1 MIKEVTKTFET
12 AAKTVEKGEKTIGK
26 FSKEARQLK
35 HLQKIGAVPVKE
47 FEALKADVK
56 AQRCGFI
63 AIAAIEG
70 IRMVK
75 GKIDSKKNPAPK
87 PLSEE
92 DVKAIASSMLSEKSL
107 SEDDVKA
114 IASSLLAE
122 MNAIAYSEEE
132 NDEET
137 TDDQE
142 PVAALDDTEEENG

>member
-1 MIKEVTKTFET
+1 MIKEFTKTFET

-47 FEALKADVK
+47 FEVLKADVK

-87 PLSEE
+87 PLSE
-92 DVKAIASSMLSEKSL
+92 
-107 SEDDVKA
+107 DDVKA
-114 IASSLLAE
+114 IASSLLSE

>member
-1 MIKEVTKTFET
+1 MIKEFTKTFET

-75 GKIDSKKNPAPK
+75 GKIDSKKDPVPK
-87 PLSEE
+87 P
-92 DVKAIASSMLSEKSL
+92 L

-114 IASSLLAE
+114 IASSLLSE

-132 NDEET
+132 SDEESAV
-137 TDDQE
+137 DQE
-142 PVAALDDTEEENG
+142 PVVALDDTEEENG

>member
-1 MIKEVTKTFET
+1 MIKEFTKTFET
-12 AAKTVEKGEKTIGK
+12 AAKTVDKGEKTIGK

-75 GKIDSKKNPAPK
+75 CKIDSKKNPAPK
-87 PLSEE
+87 PLSE
-92 DVKAIASSMLSEKSL
+92 
-107 SEDDVKA
+107 DDVKA
-114 IASSLLAE
+114 IASSLLSE

-132 NDEET
+132 SDEET
-137 TDDQE
+137 AVEQG
-142 PVAALDDTEEENG
+142 PVTTLDDTEEENG

>member
-1 MIKEVTKTFET
+1 MIKEFTKTFET

-47 FEALKADVK
+47 FESLKADVK

-87 PLSEE
+87 PLSE
-92 DVKAIASSMLSEKSL
+92 
-107 SEDDVKA
+107 DDVKA
-114 IASSLLAE
+114 IASSLLSE

-132 NDEET
+132 SDEET
-137 TDDQE
+137 AVDQE
-142 PVAALDDTEEENG
+142 PVATLDDTEEENG

>member
-1 MIKEVTKTFET
+1 MIKEFTKTFET

-47 FEALKADVK
+47 FEALKADVS

-87 PLSEE
+87 PLSE
-92 DVKAIASSMLSEKSL
+92 
-107 SEDDVKA
+107 DDVKA
-114 IASSLLAE
+114 IASSLLSE

-132 NDEET
+132 SDEET
-137 TDDQE
+137 AVDQE
-142 PVAALDDTEEENG
+142 PVATLDDTEEENG

>member
-1 MIKEVTKTFET
+1 MIKEFTKTFET

-47 FEALKADVK
+47 FEALKADVS

-70 IRMVK
+70 IRMIK

-92 DVKAIASSMLSEKSL
+92 DVKAIASSLLS
-107 SEDDVKA
+107 
-114 IASSLLAE
+114 E

-132 NDEET
+132 SDEET
-137 TDDQE
+137 AVDQG
-142 PVAALDDTEEENG
+142 PVTTLDDTEEENG

>member
-1 MIKEVTKTFET
+1 MIKEFTKTFET

-87 PLSEE
+87 PLSE
-92 DVKAIASSMLSEKSL
+92 
-107 SEDDVKA
+107 DDVKA
-114 IASSLLAE
+114 IASSLLSE

-132 NDEET
+132 SDEET
-137 TDDQE
+137 AVDQD
-142 PVAALDDTEEENG
+142 PVVALDDTEEENG

>member
-1 MIKEVTKTFET
+1 MIKEFTKTFET

-87 PLSEE
+87 PLSE
-92 DVKAIASSMLSEKSL
+92 
-107 SEDDVKA
+107 DDVKA
-114 IASSLLAE
+114 IASSLLSE

-132 NDEET
+132 SDEET
-137 TDDQE
+137 AVDQE
-142 PVAALDDTEEENG
+142 PVTALDDTEEENG

>member
-1 MIKEVTKTFET
+1 MIKEFTKTFET

-87 PLSEE
+87 PLSE
-92 DVKAIASSMLSEKSL
+92 
-107 SEDDVKA
+107 DDVKA
-114 IASSLLAE
+114 IASSLLSE

-132 NDEET
+132 SDEET

-142 PVAALDDTEEENG
+142 PVATLDDTEEENG

>member
-1 MIKEVTKTFET
+1 MIKEFTKTFET

-75 GKIDSKKNPAPK
+75 DKIDSKKNPAPK
-87 PLSEE
+87 PLSE
-92 DVKAIASSMLSEKSL
+92 
-107 SEDDVKA
+107 DDVKA
-114 IASSLLAE
+114 IASSLLSE

-132 NDEET
+132 SDEET
-137 TDDQE
+137 AVDQE
-142 PVAALDDTEEENG
+142 PVTTLDDTEEENG

>member
-1 MIKEVTKTFET
+1 MIKEFTKTFET

-87 PLSEE
+87 PLSE
-92 DVKAIASSMLSEKSL
+92 
-107 SEDDVKA
+107 DDVKA
-114 IASSLLAE
+114 IASSLLSE

-132 NDEET
+132 SDEET
-137 TDDQE
+137 AVDQE
-142 PVAALDDTEEENG
+142 PVTTLDDTEEENG

>member
-1 MIKEVTKTFET
+1 MIKEFTKTFET

-75 GKIDSKKNPAPK
+75 GKIDSKKNRARK
-87 PLSEE
+87 P
-92 DVKAIASSMLSEKSL
+92 L

-114 IASSLLAE
+114 IASSLLSE

-132 NDEET
+132 SDEET
-137 TDDQE
+137 AVDQE
-142 PVAALDDTEEENG
+142 PVTALDDTEEENG

>member
-1 MIKEVTKTFET
+1 MIKEFTKTFET

-26 FSKEARQLK
+26 YSKEARQLK

-87 PLSEE
+87 PLSE
-92 DVKAIASSMLSEKSL
+92 
-107 SEDDVKA
+107 DDVKA
-114 IASSLLAE
+114 IASSLLSE

-132 NDEET
+132 SDEET
-137 TDDQE
+137 AVDQE
-142 PVAALDDTEEENG
+142 PVTALDDTEEENG

>member
-1 MIKEVTKTFET
+1 MIKEFTKTFET
-12 AAKTVEKGEKTIGK
+12 ATKTVEKGEKTIGK

-87 PLSEE
+87 PLSE
-92 DVKAIASSMLSEKSL
+92 
-107 SEDDVKA
+107 DDVKA
-114 IASSLLAE
+114 IASSLLSE

-132 NDEET
+132 SDEET
-137 TDDQE
+137 AVDQE
-142 PVAALDDTEEENG
+142 PVTTLDDTEEENG

>member
-1 MIKEVTKTFET
+1 MIKEFTKTFET

-75 GKIDSKKNPAPK
+75 GKIDSKKNPAQK
-87 PLSEE
+87 P
-92 DVKAIASSMLSEKSL
+92 L

-114 IASSLLAE
+114 IASSLLSE

-132 NDEET
+132 SDEET
-137 TDDQE
+137 AVDQG
-142 PVAALDDTEEENG
+142 PVTTLDDTEEENG

>member
-1 MIKEVTKTFET
+1 MIKEFTKTFET
-12 AAKTVEKGEKTIGK
+12 ATKTVEKGEKTIGK

-87 PLSEE
+87 PLSE
-92 DVKAIASSMLSEKSL
+92 
-107 SEDDVKA
+107 DDVKA
-114 IASSLLAE
+114 IASSLLSE

-137 TDDQE
+137 VVDQG
-142 PVAALDDTEEENG
+142 PVTTLDDTEEENG

>member
-1 MIKEVTKTFET
+1 MIKEFTKTFET

-87 PLSEE
+87 PLSE
-92 DVKAIASSMLSEKSL
+92 
-107 SEDDVKA
+107 DDVKA
-114 IASSLLAE
+114 IASSLLSE

-132 NDEET
+132 SDEET

-142 PVAALDDTEEENG
+142 PVAAPDDTEEENG

>member
-1 MIKEVTKTFET
+1 MIKEFTKTFET

-87 PLSEE
+87 PLSE
-92 DVKAIASSMLSEKSL
+92 
-107 SEDDVKA
+107 DDVKA
-114 IASSLLAE
+114 IASSLLSE

-142 PVAALDDTEEENG
+142 PVAAPDDTEEENG

>member
-1 MIKEVTKTFET
+1 MIKEFTKTFET

-75 GKIDSKKNPAPK
+75 GKIDSKKNPVPK
-87 PLSEE
+87 P
-92 DVKAIASSMLSEKSL
+92 L

-114 IASSLLAE
+114 IASSLLSE

-132 NDEET
+132 SDEESAV
-137 TDDQE
+137 DQE
-142 PVAALDDTEEENG
+142 PVVTLDDTEEENG

>member
-1 MIKEVTKTFET
+1 MIKEFTKTFET

-87 PLSEE
+87 PLSE
-92 DVKAIASSMLSEKSL
+92 
-107 SEDDVKA
+107 DDVKA

-132 NDEET
+132 SDEET
-137 TDDQE
+137 AVDQE
-142 PVAALDDTEEENG
+142 PVTTLDDTEEENG

>member
-1 MIKEVTKTFET
+1 MIKEFTKTFET

-87 PLSEE
+87 PLSE
-92 DVKAIASSMLSEKSL
+92 
-107 SEDDVKA
+107 DDVKA
-114 IASSLLAE
+114 IASSLLSE

-132 NDEET
+132 SDEET
-137 TDDQE
+137 AVDQE
-142 PVAALDDTEEENG
+142 PVATLDDTEEENG

>member
-1 MIKEVTKTFET
+1 MIKEFTKTFET
-12 AAKTVEKGEKTIGK
+12 ATKTVEKGEKTIGK

-87 PLSEE
+87 PLSE
-92 DVKAIASSMLSEKSL
+92 
-107 SEDDVKA
+107 DDVKA
-114 IASSLLAE
+114 IASSLLSE

-132 NDEET
+132 SDEET
-137 TDDQE
+137 AVDQE
-142 PVAALDDTEEENG
+142 PVATLDDTEEENG

>member
-1 MIKEVTKTFET
+1 MIKEFTKTFET

-87 PLSEE
+87 PLSE
-92 DVKAIASSMLSEKSL
+92 
-107 SEDDVKA
+107 DDVKA
-114 IASSLLAE
+114 IASSLLSE

-132 NDEET
+132 SDEET